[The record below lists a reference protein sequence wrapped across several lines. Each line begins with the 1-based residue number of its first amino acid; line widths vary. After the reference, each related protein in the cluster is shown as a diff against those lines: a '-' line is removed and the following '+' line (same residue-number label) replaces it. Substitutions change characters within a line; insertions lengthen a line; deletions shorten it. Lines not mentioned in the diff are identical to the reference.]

1 MEANMRFHLTL
12 SLAAALAVT
21 SVVSASAGSLVDP
34 AIEGE
39 TMVAPE
45 AAGSMGGLGGGAIV
59 GLIALVAVAAAA
71 GGSSSTTTN

>member
-1 MEANMRFHLTL
+1 MRFHLTL

-39 TMVAPE
+39 TMVAP
-45 AAGSMGGLGGGAIV
+45 APAGSMGGLGSGAIV
-59 GLIALVAVAAAA
+59 GLVALLAIAAAS
-71 GGSSSTTTN
+71 GGSSTTTTN